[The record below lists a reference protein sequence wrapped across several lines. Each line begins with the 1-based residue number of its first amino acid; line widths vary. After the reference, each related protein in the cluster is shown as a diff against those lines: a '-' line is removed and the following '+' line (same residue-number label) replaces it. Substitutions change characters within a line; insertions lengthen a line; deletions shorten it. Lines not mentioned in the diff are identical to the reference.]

1 MHAQPC
7 DFPGNTLHDVVVRSR
22 SRSCREA
29 LTPPSQLAAA
39 ASAYG
44 EPLFFFTIQNAW
56 HDLFFGANAHFGSGG
71 RVKRNMWTRNIPA
84 RTLC

>member
-1 MHAQPC
+1 MSVQLCLKMKWLMTSIAGELWPQRYHVDQ
-7 DFPGNTLHDVVVRSR
+7 
-22 SRSCREA
+22 A

-71 RVKRNMWTRNIPA
+71 RVKR
-84 RTLC
+84 CD